1 MRGVLAYR
9 LNQGAPPKLEVTALS
24 ELPKFLARHCPTAYK
39 YLISHADFRRKIMK
53 SNLATLFAIVIGV
66 AIGAHA
72 QAAVEYSHTAAG
84 SAGAVAAASK
94 TLGTAGNR
102 VAGKLAAAGKNSG
115 NASSANTVA
124 VTNVP
129 APKANGAG
137 ADPKAIT
144 AQPSGPRPD
153 PSAVFI
159 LSNGEK
165 IESRSYFLTVD
176 SVRIDDSDMPRT
188 IPMSTLNVDATL
200 AANRQR
206 GLNLKIP
213 DNKAQIMVSF

>member
-1 MRGVLAYR
+1 
-9 LNQGAPPKLEVTALS
+9 
-24 ELPKFLARHCPTAYK
+24 
-39 YLISHADFRRKIMK
+39 MK
-53 SNLATLFAIVIGV
+53 SNLAILFAIVIGV

-84 SAGAVAAASK
+84 SAGAVAGASK

-102 VAGKLAAAGKNSG
+102 VANKLAAVDKSAGSG
-115 NASSANTVA
+115 NSAGSVA
-124 VTNVP
+124 VTTVA
-129 APKANGAG
+129 APKANGAA
-137 ADPKAIT
+137 ADPKAVP
-144 AQPSGPRPD
+144 AQPSGPRPN
-153 PSAVFI
+153 PAAVFI
-159 LSNGEK
+159 LSNGQK
-165 IESRSYFLTVD
+165 IESRNYFLTVD

-188 IPMSTLNVDATL
+188 IPMSNVNVDATL